1 MRQYSFTT
9 VDVFTDRRF
18 GGNQL
23 AVVTDARGLAD
34 GEMQAIAA
42 EFNFSE
48 TTFVLPPANASHSA
62 RVRIFHR
69 TGELP
74 FAGHP
79 NVGTGFVLAQ
89 RIRDID
95 LLQFE
100 EIAGVV
106 DVAVRRDPGG
116 TPIGATITAP
126 RPLTLGPEIAPATI
140 AACAGITP
148 DDIVIERHPPIQLSM
163 GNPFIVAEVT
173 LDALGRATPDLPS
186 FRRAIA
192 DRPDFANRLSLHL
205 YSCTSDGIRA
215 RMFAPL
221 AGTIEDAATGSANA
235 PLGGLLLSLSGED
248 RGEFTMIQGVEMGRP
263 SRMEVVAMRTPA
275 GIRAKVGGACV
286 TVSTGEILV

>member
-9 VDVFTDRRF
+9 LDVFTDRRF

-23 AVVTDARGLAD
+23 AVVTDARGLSD

-48 TTFVLPPANASHSA
+48 TTFVLPPANPSHSA

-89 RIRDID
+89 ARREID
-95 LLQFE
+95 LLKFE
-100 EIAGVV
+100 EIAGIV
-106 DVAVRRDPGG
+106 DVAVRRDAGG
-116 TPIGATITAP
+116 AAIGATITAP
-126 RPLTLGPEIAPATI
+126 RPLALGPEIAPDI
-140 AACAGITP
+140 VAACAGLTP
-148 DDIVIERHPPIQLSM
+148 DDIVIERHRPVQVSM

-173 LDALGRATPDLPS
+173 SDALGRATPDLPS

-192 DRPDFANRLSLHL
+192 DHSDFADRFSLHL
-205 YSCTSDGIRA
+205 YACTSDGIRA

-235 PLGGLLLSLSGED
+235 ALGGWLLSLSSDD
-248 RGEFTMIQGVEMGRP
+248 RREFTVIQGVEMRRP
-263 SRMEVVAMRTPA
+263 SRIEVVAMRTPE
-275 GIRAKVGGACV
+275 GIRATVGGGCV
-286 TVSTGEILV
+286 TVSTGELLM